1 MTVEKPAEMLEQKSF
16 EEGNNLL
23 KNSKLM
29 LTRRNNSRTEQ
40 ATISRQLMEQLIEK
54 TIDTTFDKA
63 FRNASIESN
72 HGTPIFNACAIHNRG
87 RSLSM
92 FPFSE
97 WWFCISRMLI

>member
-1 MTVEKPAEMLEQKSF
+1 MLKQKSF

-63 FRNASIESN
+63 FRNATRITARRYSM
-72 HGTPIFNACAIHNRG
+72 HAQYTTGAVVYRCFP
-87 RSLSM
+87 SLNGG
-92 FPFSE
+92 FVFRE
-97 WWFCISRMLI
+97 C